1 MIEELGTL
9 NRVYHYTSVDALFAI
24 LEGYRNRKD
33 KNQAFL
39 PFWASNIFDENDK
52 SEMEDGYNY
61 IKQFLPQF
69 EIDNSIPE
77 KQRLSEIYKDTNCE
91 EMCRKDFL
99 RLKKKETTEYGIV
112 PYIISLSKLHDF
124 LPMWTLYGN
133 MGKGVCL
140 VFDFEKLIND
150 SFSSEVSFSIGNVAY
165 DEDSAKSSVIEI
177 LSRSYFI
184 FNSSR
189 DKISNLADLCFFL
202 SPFFKR
208 KDYKYEQEVRIV
220 TNKPYGFNEDGLTHI
235 TKDTLNHILNGTK
248 EHKIEKHI
256 EFPISASAL
265 SEVTIG
271 PNADSKVLEHII
283 SLERDDCGLQ
293 FNIKCS
299 NLSFEK

>member
-33 KNQAFL
+33 KKQAFL

-52 SEMEDGYNY
+52 REMEDGYNY

-69 EIDNSIPE
+69 EIDNNIPE

-91 EMCRKDFL
+91 EMCRIDFL
-99 RLKKKETTEYGIV
+99 RLKKKETTECGIV
-112 PYIISLSKLHDF
+112 PYVISLSKLHDF

-140 VFDFEKLIND
+140 AFDFDKLINELLYYAGK
-150 SFSSEVSFSIGNVAY
+150 FTIGSVAY
-165 DEDSAKSSVIEI
+165 DEDSAKTSVFEI
-177 LSRSYFI
+177 LSRSSYI

-220 TNKPYGFNEDGLTHI
+220 TNKPYGFDEDGLTHI
-235 TKDTLNHILNGTK
+235 TKDTLNHILNGTI

-265 SEVTIG
+265 SEVMIG

-283 SLERDDCGLQ
+283 SLEREDCGLQ

-299 NLSFEK
+299 NISFEK